1 MIYSIL
7 LSLTIGPWHLETLVD
22 NQPEQESLTEQAV
35 RLLRDDIMSVEFKP
49 GQRLNIEA
57 LKQRYA
63 MGGTP
68 VREALNQL
76 IGGNWVTVEPLK
88 GFRVARLNGHQFAE
102 LLQIRQA
109 LVASC
114 MAHAID
120 HLDDDWEAACVGAFY
135 RWKKYTA
142 KAVEET
148 GQQLVEVVAR
158 YNQFVSTLCHLQK
171 QSLMTNMILN
181 VLQLTQWHSCI
192 IFNRTQNTRLA
203 MLDWPQNYQPIMD
216 GVMLRQKQVVVDHW
230 VTLNKDAS
238 NKVKKVWSEYL

>member
-1 MIYSIL
+1 M
-7 LSLTIGPWHLETLVD
+7 D

-35 RLLRDDIMSVEFKP
+35 RLLRDDIMSVEFDP

-68 VREALNQL
+68 IREALNQL

-88 GFRVARLNGHQFAE
+88 GFRVARLNWYQFTE
-102 LLQIRQA
+102 LLQMRQA
-109 LVASC
+109 LIASC
-114 MAHAID
+114 VAHAID

-148 GQQLVEVVAR
+148 SPQMV
-158 YNQFVSTLCHLQK
+158 
-171 QSLMTNMILN
+171 
-181 VLQLTQWHSCI
+181 
-192 IFNRTQNTRLA
+192 RLDIHA
-203 MLDWPQNYQPIMD
+203 
-216 GVMLRQKQVVVDHW
+216 
-230 VTLNKDAS
+230 
-238 NKVKKVWSEYL
+238 YLEP